1 MRIVN
6 DDSKLLGLDDQGNVV
21 IAAAPKKREWN
32 IVSTD
37 SDGRPSLQVVKDQAE
52 AMREIHKAGLTL
64 VDDSP
69 DKRRPPFTKRHVLSI
84 GVLSVLLIL
93 VLATLL
99 TTNWLALIG
108 FYGTNYEQCLLLHA
122 PQADSSSGADAATYA
137 CRRIHR

>member
-6 DDSKLLGLDDQGNVV
+6 DESKLLGLDDQGNVV

-37 SDGRPSLQVVKDQAE
+37 SSGRHSLQVVKDQAE

-69 DKRRPPFTKRHVLSI
+69 DRRQPPITKRQVLSI
-84 GVLSVLLIL
+84 GVLSVSLIL

-108 FYGTNYEQCLLLHA
+108 FYGTNYEQCLLLHST
-122 PQADSSSGADAATYA
+122 QADSSSGVDAATYA
-137 CRRIHR
+137 CRQIHR